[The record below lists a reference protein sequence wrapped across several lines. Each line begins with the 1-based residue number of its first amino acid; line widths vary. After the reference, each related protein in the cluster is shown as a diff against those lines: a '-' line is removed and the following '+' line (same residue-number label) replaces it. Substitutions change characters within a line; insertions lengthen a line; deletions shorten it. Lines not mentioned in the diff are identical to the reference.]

1 MSATT
6 PLDSYTKSSL
16 QSHKDDSQNNSNHKQ
31 PLPTPDHSAAITAL
45 KERFGKQLSTNLTT
59 REQHGHTMTWLTNQP
74 PDAVLTVYDKQEVA
88 AAVAICNDYKMP
100 VIAFGIGSSLEGQL
114 NAPHGGL
121 CLDMHAMD
129 AILQVHNEDLTVT
142 VQPGVTREQLNHYL
156 RDTGLF
162 FPIDPGANASIGG
175 MVATRA
181 SGTNAVRYGT
191 IKDVV
196 LALEVVTASGEIIRT
211 GTRAK
216 KSAAGYDLT
225 RLMIGSEGTLGIV
238 TEVTLKLSGISECI
252 GSGLCHFP
260 TVEEACQAV
269 MLTIQM
275 CLPIARIE
283 LLDSLQVKACNLY
296 ANLDLLETPTLFV
309 EFHGTEASVREQAE
323 TFNEIIEE
331 FNGSDFVW
339 DTNEAERKRLWQARH
354 NAYHASSAL
363 RPEASALSTDACVP
377 ISRLAECVSATAKDI
392 EDSGMIGPIVGH
404 VGDGNFHVLLLVDT
418 NNPEE
423 IATADA
429 IISRLAV
436 RAIEMDGTC
445 TGEHGIGQGK
455 QKYMAQEHGN
465 AVAVMQAIKSA
476 LDPNNILNPGKIWP
490 QPLAVT
496 E

>member
-1 MSATT
+1 M
-6 PLDSYTKSSL
+6 SSL
-16 QSHKDDSQNNSNHKQ
+16 PDSIMNDSIK
-31 PLPTPDHSAAITAL
+31 PDYGTAIADL
-45 KERFGKQLSTNLTT
+45 KIRFGQQLSTNTAVC
-59 REQHGHTMTWLTNQP
+59 EQHGHTMTWLANQP
-74 PDAVLTVYDKQEVA
+74 PDAVLTVQDKHDVA
-88 AAVAICNDYKMP
+88 AAVEICNQHHMP

-114 NAPHGGL
+114 NAPFGGL
-121 CLDMHAMD
+121 CIDMHAMD
-129 AILQVHNEDLTVT
+129 AILQVNNEDLTVT

-191 IKDVV
+191 MKDVV
-196 LALEVVTASGEIIRT
+196 LALEVVTANGDIVRT

-238 TEVTLKLSGISECI
+238 TEITLKLFGISECI
-252 GSGLCHFP
+252 GSGICHFP
-260 TVEEACQAV
+260 TIEDACQAV

-283 LLDSLQVKACNLY
+283 LLDALQIKACNQY
-296 ANLDLLETPTLFV
+296 DNLSLTETPTLFV
-309 EFHGTEASVREQAE
+309 EFHGTEASVQEQAQIF
-323 TFNEIIEE
+323 TEIIEE
-331 FNGSDFVW
+331 FGGKDFSW

-377 ISRLAECVSATAKDI
+377 ISRLAECVSETAKDI
-392 EDSGMIGPIVGH
+392 EASGMIGPIVGH

-418 NNPEE
+418 NNPTE
-423 IATADA
+423 IATAED
-429 IISRLAV
+429 IIGRLAK

-455 QKYMAQEHGN
+455 QKYMQQEHGN
-465 AVAVMQAIKSA
+465 ALVLMQAIKAA

-490 QPLAVT
+490 HSISASA
-496 E
+496 

>member
-1 MSATT
+1 M
-6 PLDSYTKSSL
+6 SSL
-16 QSHKDDSQNNSNHKQ
+16 PNSIMNDSMK
-31 PLPTPDHSAAITAL
+31 PDYSTAIADL
-45 KERFGKQLSTNLTT
+45 KIRFGQQLSTNTAVC
-59 REQHGHTMTWLTNQP
+59 EQHGHTMTWLANQP
-74 PDAVLTVYDKQEVA
+74 PDAVLTVQDKHDVA
-88 AAVAICNDYKMP
+88 AAVEICNQHHMP

-114 NAPHGGL
+114 NAPFGGL
-121 CLDMHAMD
+121 CIDMHAMD
-129 AILQVHNEDLTVT
+129 AILQVNNEDLTVT

-191 IKDVV
+191 MKDVV
-196 LALEVVTASGEIIRT
+196 LALEVVTANGDIVRT

-238 TEVTLKLSGISECI
+238 TEITLKLFGISECI
-252 GSGLCHFP
+252 GSGICHFP
-260 TVEEACQAV
+260 TIEDACQAV

-283 LLDSLQVKACNLY
+283 LLDALQIKACNQY
-296 ANLDLLETPTLFV
+296 DNLSLTETPTLFV
-309 EFHGTEASVREQAE
+309 EFHGTEASVQEQAQIF
-323 TFNEIIEE
+323 TEIIEE
-331 FNGSDFVW
+331 FGGKDFSW

-363 RPEASALSTDACVP
+363 RPKASALSTDACVP
-377 ISRLAECVSATAKDI
+377 ISRLAECVSETAKDI
-392 EDSGMIGPIVGH
+392 EASGMIGPIVGH

-418 NNPEE
+418 DNPTE
-423 IATADA
+423 IATAED
-429 IISRLAV
+429 IIGRLAK

-455 QKYMAQEHGN
+455 QKYMQQEHGN
-465 AVAVMQAIKSA
+465 ALVLMQAIKAA

-490 QPLAVT
+490 HPISASA
-496 E
+496 

>member
-1 MSATT
+1 M
-6 PLDSYTKSSL
+6 SSL
-16 QSHKDDSQNNSNHKQ
+16 PDSIMNDSIK
-31 PLPTPDHSAAITAL
+31 PDYGTAIADL
-45 KERFGKQLSTNLTT
+45 KIRFGQQLSTNTAVC
-59 REQHGHTMTWLTNQP
+59 EQHGHTMTWLTNQP
-74 PDAVLTVYDKQEVA
+74 PDAVLTVQDKHDVA
-88 AAVAICNDYKMP
+88 AAVEICNQHRMP

-114 NAPHGGL
+114 NAPFGGL
-121 CLDMHAMD
+121 CIDMHAMD
-129 AILQVHNEDLTVT
+129 AILQVNNEDLTVT

-191 IKDVV
+191 MKDVV
-196 LALEVVTASGEIIRT
+196 LALEVVTANGDIVRT

-238 TEVTLKLSGISECI
+238 TEITLKLFGISECI
-252 GSGLCHFP
+252 GSGICHFP
-260 TVEEACQAV
+260 TIEDACQAV

-283 LLDSLQVKACNLY
+283 LLDALQIKACNQY
-296 ANLDLLETPTLFV
+296 DNLSLTETPTLLV
-309 EFHGTEASVREQAE
+309 EFHGTEASVQEQAQIF
-323 TFNEIIEE
+323 TEIIEE
-331 FNGSDFVW
+331 FGGKDFSW

-363 RPEASALSTDACVP
+363 RPKASALSTDACVP
-377 ISRLAECVSATAKDI
+377 ISRLAECVSETAKDI
-392 EDSGMIGPIVGH
+392 EASGMIGPIVGH

-418 NNPEE
+418 DNPTE
-423 IATADA
+423 IATAED
-429 IISRLAV
+429 IIGRLAK

-455 QKYMAQEHGN
+455 QKYMQQEHGN
-465 AVAVMQAIKSA
+465 ALVLMQAIKAA

-490 QPLAVT
+490 HPIPASA
-496 E
+496 

>member
-1 MSATT
+1 M
-6 PLDSYTKSSL
+6 SSL
-16 QSHKDDSQNNSNHKQ
+16 PDSIMNDSIK
-31 PLPTPDHSAAITAL
+31 PDYSAAIADL
-45 KERFGKQLSTNLTT
+45 KIRFGQQLSTNTAVC
-59 REQHGHTMTWLTNQP
+59 EQHGHTMTWLANQP
-74 PDAVLTVYDKQEVA
+74 PDAVLTVQDKHDVA
-88 AAVAICNDYKMP
+88 AAVEICNQHHMP

-114 NAPHGGL
+114 NAPFGGL
-121 CLDMHAMD
+121 CIDMHAMD
-129 AILQVHNEDLTVT
+129 AILQVNNEDLTVT

-191 IKDVV
+191 MKDVV
-196 LALEVVTASGEIIRT
+196 LALEVVTANGDIVRT

-238 TEVTLKLSGISECI
+238 TEITLKLFGISECI
-252 GSGLCHFP
+252 GSGICHFP
-260 TVEEACQAV
+260 TIEDACQAV

-283 LLDSLQVKACNLY
+283 LLDALQIKACNQY
-296 ANLDLLETPTLFV
+296 DNLSLTETPTLFV
-309 EFHGTEASVREQAE
+309 EFHGTEASVQEQAQIF
-323 TFNEIIEE
+323 TEIIEE
-331 FNGSDFVW
+331 FGGKDFSW

-363 RPEASALSTDACVP
+363 RPKASALSTDACVP
-377 ISRLAECVSATAKDI
+377 ISRLAECVSETAKDI
-392 EDSGMIGPIVGH
+392 EASGMIGPIVGH

-418 NNPEE
+418 DNPTE
-423 IATADA
+423 IATAED
-429 IISRLAV
+429 IIGRLAK

-455 QKYMAQEHGN
+455 QRYMQQEHGN
-465 AVAVMQAIKSA
+465 ALVLMQAIKAA

-490 QPLAVT
+490 HPIPASA
-496 E
+496 

>member
-1 MSATT
+1 M
-6 PLDSYTKSSL
+6 SSL
-16 QSHKDDSQNNSNHKQ
+16 PDSIMNDSIK
-31 PLPTPDHSAAITAL
+31 PDYGTAIADL
-45 KERFGKQLSTNLTT
+45 KIRFGQQLSTNTAVC
-59 REQHGHTMTWLTNQP
+59 EQHGHTMTWLANQP
-74 PDAVLTVYDKQEVA
+74 PDAVLTVQDKHDVA
-88 AAVAICNDYKMP
+88 AAIEICNQHHMP
-100 VIAFGIGSSLEGQL
+100 VIALGIGSSLEGQL
-114 NAPHGGL
+114 NAPFGGL
-121 CLDMHAMD
+121 CIDMHAMD
-129 AILQVHNEDLTVT
+129 AILQVNNEDLTVT

-191 IKDVV
+191 MKDVV
-196 LALEVVTASGEIIRT
+196 LALEVVTANGDIVRT

-238 TEVTLKLSGISECI
+238 TEITLKLFGISECI
-252 GSGLCHFP
+252 GSGICHFP
-260 TVEEACQAV
+260 TIEDACQAV

-283 LLDSLQVKACNLY
+283 LLDALQIKACNQY
-296 ANLDLLETPTLFV
+296 DNLSLTETPTLFV
-309 EFHGTEASVREQAE
+309 EFHGTEASVQEQAQIF
-323 TFNEIIEE
+323 TEIIEE
-331 FNGSDFVW
+331 FGGKDFSW

-363 RPEASALSTDACVP
+363 RPKASALSTDACVP
-377 ISRLAECVSATAKDI
+377 ISRLAECVSETAKDI
-392 EDSGMIGPIVGH
+392 EASGMIGPIVGH

-418 NNPEE
+418 DNPTE
-423 IATADA
+423 IATAED
-429 IISRLAV
+429 IIGRLAK

-455 QKYMAQEHGN
+455 QKYMQQEHGN
-465 AVAVMQAIKSA
+465 ALVLMQAIKAA

-490 QPLAVT
+490 HPIPASA
-496 E
+496 

>member
-1 MSATT
+1 M
-6 PLDSYTKSSL
+6 SSL
-16 QSHKDDSQNNSNHKQ
+16 PDSIMNDSIK
-31 PLPTPDHSAAITAL
+31 PDYSAAIADL
-45 KERFGKQLSTNLTT
+45 KIRFGQQLSTNTAVC
-59 REQHGHTMTWLTNQP
+59 EQHGHTMTWLANQP
-74 PDAVLTVYDKQEVA
+74 PDAVLTVQDKHDVA
-88 AAVAICNDYKMP
+88 AAVEICNQHHMP

-114 NAPHGGL
+114 NAPFGGL
-121 CLDMHAMD
+121 CIDMHAMD
-129 AILQVHNEDLTVT
+129 AILQVNNEDLTVT

-191 IKDVV
+191 MKDVV
-196 LALEVVTASGEIIRT
+196 LALEVVTANGDIVRT

-238 TEVTLKLSGISECI
+238 TEITLKLFGISECI
-252 GSGLCHFP
+252 GSGICHFP
-260 TVEEACQAV
+260 TIEDACQAV

-283 LLDSLQVKACNLY
+283 LLDALQIKACNQY
-296 ANLDLLETPTLFV
+296 DNLSLTETPTLLV
-309 EFHGTEASVREQAE
+309 EFHSTEASVQEQAQIF
-323 TFNEIIEE
+323 TEIIEE
-331 FNGSDFVW
+331 FGGKDFSW

-363 RPEASALSTDACVP
+363 RPKASALSTDACVP
-377 ISRLAECVSATAKDI
+377 ISRLAECVSETAKDI
-392 EDSGMIGPIVGH
+392 EASGMIGPIVGH

-418 NNPEE
+418 NNPTE
-423 IATADA
+423 IATAED
-429 IISRLAV
+429 IIGRLAK

-455 QKYMAQEHGN
+455 QKYMQQEHGN
-465 AVAVMQAIKSA
+465 ALVLMQAIKAA

-490 QPLAVT
+490 HPIPASA
-496 E
+496 

>member
-1 MSATT
+1 M
-6 PLDSYTKSSL
+6 SSL
-16 QSHKDDSQNNSNHKQ
+16 PDSIMNDSIK
-31 PLPTPDHSAAITAL
+31 PDYGTAIADL
-45 KERFGKQLSTNLTT
+45 KIRFGQQLSTNTAVC
-59 REQHGHTMTWLTNQP
+59 EQHGHTMTWLANQP
-74 PDAVLTVYDKQEVA
+74 PDAVLTVQDKHDVA
-88 AAVAICNDYKMP
+88 AAVEICNQHRMP

-114 NAPHGGL
+114 NAPFGGL
-121 CLDMHAMD
+121 CIDMHAMD
-129 AILQVHNEDLTVT
+129 AILQVNNEDLTVT

-191 IKDVV
+191 MKDVV
-196 LALEVVTASGEIIRT
+196 LALEVVTANGDIVRT

-238 TEVTLKLSGISECI
+238 TEITLKLFGISECI
-252 GSGLCHFP
+252 GSGICHFP
-260 TVEEACQAV
+260 TIEDACQAV

-283 LLDSLQVKACNLY
+283 LLDALQIKACNQY
-296 ANLDLLETPTLFV
+296 DNLSLTETPTLFV
-309 EFHGTEASVREQAE
+309 EFHGTEASVQEQAQIF
-323 TFNEIIEE
+323 TEIIEE
-331 FNGSDFVW
+331 FGGRDFSW

-363 RPEASALSTDACVP
+363 RPKASALSTDACVP
-377 ISRLAECVSATAKDI
+377 ISRLAECVSETAKDI
-392 EDSGMIGPIVGH
+392 EASGMIGPIVGH

-418 NNPEE
+418 DNPTE
-423 IATADA
+423 IATAED
-429 IISRLAV
+429 IIGRLAK

-455 QKYMAQEHGN
+455 QKYMQQEHGN
-465 AVAVMQAIKSA
+465 ALALMQAIKAA

-490 QPLAVT
+490 HPIPASA
-496 E
+496 

>member
-1 MSATT
+1 M
-6 PLDSYTKSSL
+6 SSL
-16 QSHKDDSQNNSNHKQ
+16 PDSIMNDSIK
-31 PLPTPDHSAAITAL
+31 PDYGTAIADL
-45 KERFGKQLSTNLTT
+45 KIRFGQQLSTNTAVC
-59 REQHGHTMTWLTNQP
+59 EQHGHTMTWLANQP
-74 PDAVLTVYDKQEVA
+74 PDAVLTVQNKHDVA
-88 AAVAICNDYKMP
+88 AAVEICNQHHMP

-114 NAPHGGL
+114 NAPFGGL
-121 CLDMHAMD
+121 CIDMHAMD
-129 AILQVHNEDLTVT
+129 AILQVNNEDLTVT

-191 IKDVV
+191 MKDVV
-196 LALEVVTASGEIIRT
+196 LALEVVTANGDIVRT

-238 TEVTLKLSGISECI
+238 TEITLKLFGISECI
-252 GSGLCHFP
+252 GSGICHFP
-260 TVEEACQAV
+260 TIEDACQAV

-283 LLDSLQVKACNLY
+283 LLDALQIKACNQY
-296 ANLDLLETPTLFV
+296 DNLSLTETPTLFV
-309 EFHGTEASVREQAE
+309 EFHGTEASVQEQAQIF
-323 TFNEIIEE
+323 TEIIEE
-331 FNGSDFVW
+331 FGGKDFSW

-363 RPEASALSTDACVP
+363 RPKASALSTDACVP
-377 ISRLAECVSATAKDI
+377 ISRLAECVSETAKDI
-392 EDSGMIGPIVGH
+392 EASGMIGPIVGH

-418 NNPEE
+418 DNPTE
-423 IATADA
+423 IATAED
-429 IISRLAV
+429 IIGRLAK

-455 QKYMAQEHGN
+455 QKYMQQEHGN
-465 AVAVMQAIKSA
+465 ALVLMQAIKAA

-490 QPLAVT
+490 HPIPASA
-496 E
+496 

>member
-1 MSATT
+1 M
-6 PLDSYTKSSL
+6 SSL
-16 QSHKDDSQNNSNHKQ
+16 PDSIMNDSIK
-31 PLPTPDHSAAITAL
+31 PDYGTAIADL
-45 KERFGKQLSTNLTT
+45 KIRFGQQLSTNTAVC
-59 REQHGHTMTWLTNQP
+59 EQHGHTMTWLANQP
-74 PDAVLTVYDKQEVA
+74 PDAVLTVQDKHDVA
-88 AAVAICNDYKMP
+88 AAVEICNQHHMP

-114 NAPHGGL
+114 NAPFGGL
-121 CLDMHAMD
+121 CIDMHAMD
-129 AILQVHNEDLTVT
+129 AILQVNNEDLTVT

-191 IKDVV
+191 MKDVV
-196 LALEVVTASGEIIRT
+196 LALEVVTANGDIVRT

-238 TEVTLKLSGISECI
+238 TEITLKLFGISECI
-252 GSGLCHFP
+252 GSGICHFP
-260 TVEEACQAV
+260 TIEDACQAV

-283 LLDSLQVKACNLY
+283 LLDALQIKACNQY
-296 ANLDLLETPTLFV
+296 DNLSLTETPTLFV
-309 EFHGTEASVREQAE
+309 EFHGTEASVQEQAQIF
-323 TFNEIIEE
+323 TEIIEE
-331 FNGSDFVW
+331 FGGRDFSW

-363 RPEASALSTDACVP
+363 RPKASALSTDACVP
-377 ISRLAECVSATAKDI
+377 ISRLAECVSETAKDI
-392 EDSGMIGPIVGH
+392 EASGMIGPIVGH

-418 NNPEE
+418 DNPTE
-423 IATADA
+423 IATAED
-429 IISRLAV
+429 IIGRLAK

-455 QKYMAQEHGN
+455 QKYMQQEHGN
-465 AVAVMQAIKSA
+465 ALVLMQAIKAA

-490 QPLAVT
+490 HPIPASA
-496 E
+496 

>member
-1 MSATT
+1 M
-6 PLDSYTKSSL
+6 SSL
-16 QSHKDDSQNNSNHKQ
+16 PDSIMNDSIK
-31 PLPTPDHSAAITAL
+31 PDYSAAIADL
-45 KERFGKQLSTNLTT
+45 KIRFGQQLSTNTAVC
-59 REQHGHTMTWLTNQP
+59 EQHGHTMTWLANQP
-74 PDAVLTVYDKQEVA
+74 PDAVLTVQDKQDVA
-88 AAVAICNDYKMP
+88 AAVEICNQHHMP

-114 NAPHGGL
+114 NAPFGGL
-121 CLDMHAMD
+121 CIDMHAMD
-129 AILQVHNEDLTVT
+129 AILQVNNEDLTVT

-191 IKDVV
+191 MKDVV
-196 LALEVVTASGEIIRT
+196 LALEVVTANGDIVRT

-238 TEVTLKLSGISECI
+238 TEITLKLFGISECI
-252 GSGLCHFP
+252 GSGICHFP
-260 TVEEACQAV
+260 TIEDACQAV

-283 LLDSLQVKACNLY
+283 LLDALQIKACNQY
-296 ANLDLLETPTLFV
+296 DNLSLTETPTLFV
-309 EFHGTEASVREQAE
+309 EFHGTEASVQEQAQIF
-323 TFNEIIEE
+323 TEIIEE
-331 FNGSDFVW
+331 FGGKDFSW

-363 RPEASALSTDACVP
+363 RPKASALSTDACVP
-377 ISRLAECVSATAKDI
+377 ISRLAECVSETAKDI
-392 EDSGMIGPIVGH
+392 EASGMIGPIVGH
-404 VGDGNFHVLLLVDT
+404 VGDGNFHILLLVDT
-418 NNPEE
+418 DNPTE
-423 IATADA
+423 IATAED
-429 IISRLAV
+429 IIGRLAK

-455 QKYMAQEHGN
+455 QKYMQQEHGN
-465 AVAVMQAIKSA
+465 ALALMQAIKAA

-490 QPLAVT
+490 HPIPASA
-496 E
+496 

>member
-1 MSATT
+1 M
-6 PLDSYTKSSL
+6 SSL
-16 QSHKDDSQNNSNHKQ
+16 PLSQTHNTIK
-31 PLPTPDHSAAITAL
+31 PDYSKAITAL
-45 KERFGKQLSTNLTT
+45 QERFGKKLSVNSTV

-74 PDAVLTVYDKQEVA
+74 PDAVLTVQDKQEVA
-88 AAVAICNDYKMP
+88 AAVEICNQYEMP

-114 NAPHGGL
+114 NAPYGGL
-121 CLDMHAMD
+121 CIDMHAMD

-191 IKDVV
+191 MKDVV
-196 LALEVVTASGEIIRT
+196 LALEVVTASGDIVRT

-238 TEVTLKLSGISECI
+238 TEITLKLFGISECI
-252 GSGLCHFP
+252 GSGICHFS
-260 TVEEACQAV
+260 TIEDACQAV

-283 LLDSLQVKACNLY
+283 LLDAMQIKACNQY
-296 ANLDLLETPTLFV
+296 DNLSLTETPTLFV
-309 EFHGTEASVREQAE
+309 EFHGTDAGVAEQAKL
-323 TFNEIIEE
+323 FNDIIEE
-331 FNGSDFVW
+331 FGGYDFVW

-354 NAYHASSAL
+354 NAYHASSSL

-377 ISRLAECVSATAKDI
+377 ISRLAECVSETAKDI
-392 EDSGMIGPIVGH
+392 EVSGMIGPIVGH

-418 NNPEE
+418 SNPEE
-423 IATADA
+423 VATAEG
-429 IISRLAV
+429 IIGRLAT

-455 QKYMAQEHGN
+455 QKYMQQEHGN
-465 AVAVMQAIKSA
+465 ALIFMQAIKSA
-476 LDPNNILNPGKIWP
+476 LDPKNILNPGKIWP
-490 QPLAVT
+490 EALSPS
-496 E
+496 

>member
-1 MSATT
+1 MLTSEVHTETA
-6 PLDSYTKSSL
+6 K
-16 QSHKDDSQNNSNHKQ
+16 
-31 PLPTPDHSAAITAL
+31 PDHSAAITAL
-45 KERFGKQLSTNLTT
+45 QTQFGAQLNINQTV

-74 PDAVLTVYDKQEVA
+74 PDAVLTVNDKHDVA
-88 AAVAICNDYKMP
+88 TAVAICNQHQMP

-114 NAPHGGL
+114 NAPYGGL
-121 CLDMHAMD
+121 CIDMHAMD

-191 IKDVV
+191 MKDVV
-196 LALEVVTASGEIIRT
+196 LALEVVTANGDIVRT

-238 TEVTLKLSGISECI
+238 TEVTLKLFGLSECI
-252 GSGLCHFP
+252 GSGLCHFK
-260 TVEEACQAV
+260 TIEDACQAV

-283 LLDSLQVKACNLY
+283 LLDALQIKACNQY

-309 EFHGTEASVREQAE
+309 EFHGTEAGVREQVQ
-323 TFNEIIEE
+323 TFTEIIEE
-331 FNGSDFVW
+331 FGGTDFVW

-377 ISRLAECVSATAKDI
+377 ISRLAKCVSATAKDI
-392 EDSGMIGPIVGH
+392 EESGMIGPIVGH
-404 VGDGNFHVLLLVDT
+404 VGDGNFHVLLLVNTDD
-418 NNPEE
+418 PAEV
-423 IATADA
+423 ATADG
-429 IISRLAV
+429 IISRLAI

-455 QKYMAQEHGN
+455 QKYMEQEHGN
-465 AVAVMQAIKSA
+465 AIPLMQAIKSA
-476 LDPNNILNPGKIWP
+476 LDPKNILNPGKIWP
-490 QPLAVT
+490 QPLVIT
-496 E
+496 EK

>member
-1 MSATT
+1 M
-6 PLDSYTKSSL
+6 SSL
-16 QSHKDDSQNNSNHKQ
+16 PDSIMNDSIK
-31 PLPTPDHSAAITAL
+31 PDYGTAIADL
-45 KERFGKQLSTNLTT
+45 KIRFGQQLSTNTAVC
-59 REQHGHTMTWLTNQP
+59 EQHGHTMTWLANQP
-74 PDAVLTVYDKQEVA
+74 PDAVLTVQDKHDVA
-88 AAVAICNDYKMP
+88 AAVEICNQHHMP

-114 NAPHGGL
+114 NAPFGGL
-121 CLDMHAMD
+121 CIDMHAMD
-129 AILQVHNEDLTVT
+129 AILQVNNEDLTVT

-191 IKDVV
+191 MKDVV
-196 LALEVVTASGEIIRT
+196 LALEVVTANGDIVRT

-238 TEVTLKLSGISECI
+238 TEITLKLFGISECI
-252 GSGLCHFP
+252 GSGICHFP
-260 TVEEACQAV
+260 TIEDACQAV

-283 LLDSLQVKACNLY
+283 LLDALQIKACNQY
-296 ANLDLLETPTLFV
+296 DNLSLTETPTLFV
-309 EFHGTEASVREQAE
+309 EFHGTEASVQEQAQIF
-323 TFNEIIEE
+323 TEIIEE
-331 FNGSDFVW
+331 FGGRDFSW

-377 ISRLAECVSATAKDI
+377 ISRLAECVSETAKDI
-392 EDSGMIGPIVGH
+392 EASGMIGPIVGH

-418 NNPEE
+418 NNPTE
-423 IATADA
+423 IATAED
-429 IISRLAV
+429 IIGRLAK

-455 QKYMAQEHGN
+455 QKYMQQEHGN
-465 AVAVMQAIKSA
+465 ALVLMQAIKAA

-490 QPLAVT
+490 HPIPASA
-496 E
+496 

>member
-1 MSATT
+1 M
-6 PLDSYTKSSL
+6 SSL
-16 QSHKDDSQNNSNHKQ
+16 FASHLDNTVK
-31 PLPTPDHSAAITAL
+31 PDHSEAIAALQAS
-45 KERFGKQLSTNLTT
+45 FGKQLNTNTT
-59 REQHGHTMTWLTNQP
+59 VREQHGHTMTWLANQP
-74 PDAVLTVYDKQEVA
+74 PDAVLTVSDKHDVA
-88 AAVAICNDYKMP
+88 AAVEICNHYQMP
-100 VIAFGIGSSLEGQL
+100 AIAFGIGSSLEGQL
-114 NAPHGGL
+114 NAPYGGL
-121 CLDMHAMD
+121 CIDMD

-191 IKDVV
+191 MKDVV
-196 LALEVVTASGEIIRT
+196 LALEIVTASGEIVRT

-238 TEVTLKLSGISECI
+238 TEITLKLFGISECI
-252 GSGLCHFP
+252 GSGICHFP
-260 TVEEACQAV
+260 TIEDACQAV

-283 LLDSLQVKACNLY
+283 LLDALQIKACNQY
-296 ANLDLLETPTLFV
+296 ANLNLTETPTLFV
-309 EFHGTEASVREQAE
+309 EFHGTEAGVREQAQMF
-323 TFNEIIEE
+323 TDIIEE
-331 FNGSDFVW
+331 FGGTDFAW

-392 EDSGMIGPIVGH
+392 EESGMIGPIVGH

-418 NNPEE
+418 ENPLEV
-423 IATADA
+423 ATADG
-429 IISRLAV
+429 IISRLAT

-455 QKYMAQEHGN
+455 QKYMQQEHGN
-465 AVAVMQAIKSA
+465 ALVLMQAIKSA
-476 LDPNNILNPGKIWP
+476 LDPKNILNPGKIWP
-490 QPLAVT
+490 ESLPII
-496 E
+496 

>member
-1 MSATT
+1 M
-6 PLDSYTKSSL
+6 SSL
-16 QSHKDDSQNNSNHKQ
+16 PDSIMNDSIK
-31 PLPTPDHSAAITAL
+31 PDYGTAIADL
-45 KERFGKQLSTNLTT
+45 KIRFGQQLSTNTAVC
-59 REQHGHTMTWLTNQP
+59 EQHGHTMTWLANQP
-74 PDAVLTVYDKQEVA
+74 PDAVLTVQDKHDVA
-88 AAVAICNDYKMP
+88 AAVEICNQHHMP

-114 NAPHGGL
+114 NAPFGGL
-121 CLDMHAMD
+121 CIDMHAMD
-129 AILQVHNEDLTVT
+129 AILQVNNEDLTVT

-191 IKDVV
+191 MKDVV
-196 LALEVVTASGEIIRT
+196 LALEVVTANGDIVRT

-238 TEVTLKLSGISECI
+238 TEITLKLFGISECI
-252 GSGLCHFP
+252 GSGICHFP
-260 TVEEACQAV
+260 TIEDACQAV

-283 LLDSLQVKACNLY
+283 LLDALQIKACNQY
-296 ANLDLLETPTLFV
+296 DNLSLTETPTLFV
-309 EFHGTEASVREQAE
+309 EFHGTEASVQEQAQIF
-323 TFNEIIEE
+323 TEIIEE
-331 FNGSDFVW
+331 FGGKDFSW

-363 RPEASALSTDACVP
+363 RPKASALSTDACVP
-377 ISRLAECVSATAKDI
+377 ISRLAECVSETAKDI
-392 EDSGMIGPIVGH
+392 EASGMIGPIVGH

-418 NNPEE
+418 NNPTE
-423 IATADA
+423 IATAED
-429 IISRLAV
+429 IIGRLAK

-455 QKYMAQEHGN
+455 QKYMQQEHGN
-465 AVAVMQAIKSA
+465 ALVLMQAIKAA

-490 QPLAVT
+490 HPIPASA
-496 E
+496 

>member
-1 MSATT
+1 MSVSEVNTA
-6 PLDSYTKSSL
+6 STKP
-16 QSHKDDSQNNSNHKQ
+16 N
-31 PLPTPDHSAAITAL
+31 HSAAITELQAQ
-45 KERFGKQLSTNLTT
+45 FGNQLSVNQNV
-59 REQHGHTMTWLTNQP
+59 REQHGHTMTWLANQP
-74 PDAVLTVYDKQEVA
+74 PDAVLTAHDKHDVA
-88 AAVAICNDYKMP
+88 KAVKICNQYKMP

-114 NAPHGGL
+114 NAPYGGL
-121 CLDMHAMD
+121 CIDMHALD
-129 AILQVHNEDLTVT
+129 AILKVHNEDLTVT

-191 IKDVV
+191 MKDVV
-196 LALEVVTASGEIIRT
+196 LALEVVTATGEIIRT

-238 TEVTLKLSGISECI
+238 TEVTLKLFGLSESI
-252 GSGLCHFP
+252 GSGLCHFK
-260 TVEEACQAV
+260 TVEDACQAV

-283 LLDSLQVKACNLY
+283 LLDALQIKACNQY
-296 ANLDLLETPTLFV
+296 ANLSLTETPTLFV
-309 EFHGTEASVREQAE
+309 EFHGTEASVLEQAQ
-323 TFNEIIEE
+323 TFAEIIEE
-331 FNGSDFVW
+331 FGGSDFVW
-339 DTNEAERKRLWQARH
+339 DTNETERKRLWQARH

-392 EDSGMIGPIVGH
+392 EESGMVGPIVGH
-404 VGDGNFHVLLLVDT
+404 VGDGNFHVLLLVNTDD
-418 NNPEE
+418 PEE
-423 IATADA
+423 VITADG
-429 IISRLAV
+429 IISRLAM
-436 RAIEMDGTC
+436 RAIAMDGTC

-465 AVAVMQAIKSA
+465 AVAMMQAIKSA

-490 QPLAVT
+490 QPWIVA

>member
-1 MSATT
+1 M
-6 PLDSYTKSSL
+6 SSL
-16 QSHKDDSQNNSNHKQ
+16 PDSIMNDSIK
-31 PLPTPDHSAAITAL
+31 PDYGTAIADL
-45 KERFGKQLSTNLTT
+45 KIRFGQQLSTNTAVC
-59 REQHGHTMTWLTNQP
+59 EQHGHTMTWLANQP
-74 PDAVLTVYDKQEVA
+74 PDAVLTVQDKHDVA
-88 AAVAICNDYKMP
+88 AAVEICNQHHMP

-114 NAPHGGL
+114 NAPFGGL
-121 CLDMHAMD
+121 CIDMHAMD
-129 AILQVHNEDLTVT
+129 AILQVNNEDLTVT

-191 IKDVV
+191 MKDVV
-196 LALEVVTASGEIIRT
+196 LALEVVTANGDIVRT

-238 TEVTLKLSGISECI
+238 TEITLKLFGISECI
-252 GSGLCHFP
+252 GSGICHFP
-260 TVEEACQAV
+260 TIEDACQAV

-283 LLDSLQVKACNLY
+283 LLDALQIKACNQY
-296 ANLDLLETPTLFV
+296 DNLILTETPTLFV
-309 EFHGTEASVREQAE
+309 EFHGTEASVQEQAQIF
-323 TFNEIIEE
+323 TEIIEE
-331 FNGSDFVW
+331 FGGKDFSW

-377 ISRLAECVSATAKDI
+377 ISRLAECVSETAKDI
-392 EDSGMIGPIVGH
+392 EASGMIGPIVGH

-418 NNPEE
+418 NNPTE
-423 IATADA
+423 IATAED
-429 IISRLAV
+429 IIGRLAK

-455 QKYMAQEHGN
+455 QKYMQQEHGN
-465 AVAVMQAIKSA
+465 ALVLMQAIKAA

-490 QPLAVT
+490 HPIPASA
-496 E
+496 

>member
-1 MSATT
+1 M
-6 PLDSYTKSSL
+6 SSL
-16 QSHKDDSQNNSNHKQ
+16 PDSIMNDSIK
-31 PLPTPDHSAAITAL
+31 PDYGTAIADL
-45 KERFGKQLSTNLTT
+45 KIRFGQQLSTNTAVC
-59 REQHGHTMTWLTNQP
+59 EQHGHTMTWLANQP
-74 PDAVLTVYDKQEVA
+74 PDAVLTVQDKHDVA
-88 AAVAICNDYKMP
+88 AAVEICNQHHMP

-114 NAPHGGL
+114 NAPFGGL
-121 CLDMHAMD
+121 CIDMHAMD
-129 AILQVHNEDLTVT
+129 AILQVNNEDLTVT

-191 IKDVV
+191 MKDVV
-196 LALEVVTASGEIIRT
+196 LALEVVTANGDIVRT

-238 TEVTLKLSGISECI
+238 TEITLKLFGISECI
-252 GSGLCHFP
+252 GSGICHFP
-260 TVEEACQAV
+260 TIEDACQAV

-283 LLDSLQVKACNLY
+283 LLDALQIKACNQY
-296 ANLDLLETPTLFV
+296 DNLSLTETPTLFV
-309 EFHGTEASVREQAE
+309 EFHGTEASVQEQAQIF
-323 TFNEIIEE
+323 TEIIEE
-331 FNGSDFVW
+331 FGGRDFSW

-363 RPEASALSTDACVP
+363 RPKANALSTDACVP
-377 ISRLAECVSATAKDI
+377 ISRLAECVSETAKDI
-392 EDSGMIGPIVGH
+392 EASGMIGPIVGH

-418 NNPEE
+418 NNPTE
-423 IATADA
+423 IATAED
-429 IISRLAV
+429 IIGRLAK

-455 QKYMAQEHGN
+455 QKYMQQEHGN
-465 AVAVMQAIKSA
+465 ALVLMQAIKAA

-490 QPLAVT
+490 HPIPASA
-496 E
+496 

>member
-1 MSATT
+1 MLSL
-6 PLDSYTKSSL
+6 PLSQTQSTENPNHSDAIAAL
-16 QSHKDDSQNNSNHKQ
+16 Q
-31 PLPTPDHSAAITAL
+31 
-45 KERFGKQLSTNLTT
+45 ERFGKQLSVNSTV
-59 REQHGHTMTWLTNQP
+59 REQHGHTMTWLANQP
-74 PDAVLTVYDKQEVA
+74 PDAVLTVQNKQEVA
-88 AAVAICNDYKMP
+88 AAVEICNQYKMP

-114 NAPHGGL
+114 NAPYGGL
-121 CLDMHAMD
+121 CIDMHAMD
-129 AILQVHNEDLTVT
+129 AILQVDSDDLTVT

-191 IKDVV
+191 MKDVV
-196 LALEVVTASGEIIRT
+196 LALEVVTASGDIVRT

-238 TEVTLKLSGISECI
+238 TEITLKLFGISECI
-252 GSGLCHFP
+252 GSGICHFS
-260 TVEEACQAV
+260 TIEEACQAV

-283 LLDSLQVKACNLY
+283 LLDAMQIKACNQY
-296 ANLDLLETPTLFV
+296 ANLNLTETPTLFV
-309 EFHGTEASVREQAE
+309 EFHGTEAGVAEQAQIF
-323 TFNEIIEE
+323 TDIIKE
-331 FNGSDFVW
+331 FGGRDFAW

-392 EDSGMIGPIVGH
+392 EDAGMIGPIVGH
-404 VGDGNFHVLLLVDT
+404 VGDGNFHVLLLVDAD
-418 NNPEE
+418 NPEE
-423 IATADA
+423 VATAEG
-429 IISRLAV
+429 IIGRLAT

-455 QKYMAQEHGN
+455 QKYMDQEHGN
-465 AVAVMQAIKSA
+465 ALMLMRAIKSA
-476 LDPNNILNPGKIWP
+476 LDPNNIFNPGKIWP
-490 QPLAVT
+490 ETLPIS
-496 E
+496 

>member
-1 MSATT
+1 M
-6 PLDSYTKSSL
+6 SSL
-16 QSHKDDSQNNSNHKQ
+16 PDSIMNDSIK
-31 PLPTPDHSAAITAL
+31 PDYGTAIADL
-45 KERFGKQLSTNLTT
+45 KIRFGQQLSTNTAVC
-59 REQHGHTMTWLTNQP
+59 EQHGHTMTWLTNQP
-74 PDAVLTVYDKQEVA
+74 PDAVLTVQDKHDVA
-88 AAVAICNDYKMP
+88 AAVEICNQHHMP

-114 NAPHGGL
+114 NAPFGGL
-121 CLDMHAMD
+121 CIDMHAMD
-129 AILQVHNEDLTVT
+129 AILQVNNEDLTVT

-191 IKDVV
+191 MKDVV
-196 LALEVVTASGEIIRT
+196 LALEVVTANGDIVRT

-238 TEVTLKLSGISECI
+238 TEITLKLFGISECI
-252 GSGLCHFP
+252 GSGICHFP
-260 TVEEACQAV
+260 TIEDACQAV

-283 LLDSLQVKACNLY
+283 LLDALQIKACNQY
-296 ANLDLLETPTLFV
+296 DNLSLTETPTLFV
-309 EFHGTEASVREQAE
+309 EFHGTEASVQEQAQIF
-323 TFNEIIEE
+323 TEIIEE
-331 FNGSDFVW
+331 FGGKDFSW

-377 ISRLAECVSATAKDI
+377 ISRLAECVSETAKDI
-392 EDSGMIGPIVGH
+392 EASGMIGPIVGH

-418 NNPEE
+418 NNPTE
-423 IATADA
+423 IATAED
-429 IISRLAV
+429 IIGRLAK

-455 QKYMAQEHGN
+455 QKYMQQEHGN
-465 AVAVMQAIKSA
+465 ALVLMQAIKAA

-490 QPLAVT
+490 HSISASA
-496 E
+496 

>member
-1 MSATT
+1 MSVIKT
-6 PLDSYTKSSL
+6 PVNAIDTV
-16 QSHKDDSQNNSNHKQ
+16 NSNKY
-31 PLPTPDHSAAITAL
+31 DHSAAISAL
-45 KERFGKQLSTNLTT
+45 QTQFGQQLSINTAV

-74 PDAVLTVYDKQEVA
+74 PDAVLTAHDKHDVA
-88 AAVAICNDYKMP
+88 TAIAICNDYQMP

-114 NAPHGGL
+114 NAPFGGL
-121 CLDMHAMD
+121 CIDMHVMD
-129 AILQVHNEDLTVT
+129 AILRVDNEDLTVT

-162 FPIDPGANASIGG
+162 FPIDPGANATIGG

-191 IKDVV
+191 MKDVV
-196 LALEVVTASGEIIRT
+196 LALEVVTATGDIIRT

-238 TEVTLKLSGISECI
+238 TEVTLKLFGISECV
-252 GSGLCHFP
+252 GSGLCHFK
-260 TVEEACQAV
+260 TVEAACQAV

-283 LLDSLQVKACNLY
+283 LLDALQVKACNLY
-296 ANLDLLETPTLFV
+296 DHLNLVETPTLFV
-309 EFHGTEASVREQAE
+309 EFHGSEASVSEQAQ
-323 TFNEIIEE
+323 TFSEIIAE
-331 FNGSDFVW
+331 FGGTDFVW

-377 ISRLAECVSATAKDI
+377 ISRLAECVSATVKDI
-392 EDSGMIGPIVGH
+392 EESGMIGPIVGH

-423 IATADA
+423 ITSADA
-429 IISRLAV
+429 IISRLAI
-436 RAIEMDGTC
+436 RAIAMEGTC

-465 AVAVMQAIKSA
+465 AVAMMQAIKAA
-476 LDPNNILNPGKIWP
+476 LDPKNILNPGKIWP
-490 QPLAVT
+490 QPLVVAA